1 MPRSTPRQALLR
13 ARKAGKILLSAAV
26 LGELRDVLVRE
37 KLRRY
42 ADEDLALE
50 FLSEVSAESEWVNPD
65 REVVACR
72 DPKDDKFLS
81 LAVCGRAT
89 HLVTGDAD
97 LLALN
102 PFEGIRIVTPRQFLE
117 I

>member
-1 MPRSTPRQALLR
+1 
-13 ARKAGKILLSAAV
+13 
-26 LGELRDVLVRE
+26 
-37 KLRRY
+37 
-42 ADEDLALE
+42 
-50 FLSEVSAESEWVNPD
+50 
-65 REVVACR
+65 VACR